1 MDCWSLKLTHKIINK
16 KAAEFSCVVA
26 AWIMQMWW
34 SQLVW
39 KMRNKWK
46 AELFLNERSNL
57 VFYLFGQRKEINAHS
72 KRFLCSRGVYS
83 ENDFRAFHFI
93 SADWNP
99 SFMQWRL
106 FSPFAAHDMSS
117 ALKCARSRTVHQHAT
132 ALHTL
137 VSFES
142 EFSRLTRFPSRIVLV
157 IHVRSGH
164 DAYDS
169 IINVSL
175 HISIIWQTHRYWFAI
190 FVALRCEKM
199 ENRENFQLCTNI
211 V

>member
-16 KAAEFSCVVA
+16 KAAAFSCVVA

-46 AELFLNERSNL
+46 AELFLSERSKF

-83 ENDFRAFHFI
+83 ENDFRAFHFN

-106 FSPFAAHDMSS
+106 FSPFSPGADDWHVKRTEMCTYSDRASTCNGSAYISFVWKRLLSS
-117 ALKCARSRTVHQHAT
+117 RS
-132 ALHTL
+132 
-137 VSFES
+137 VS
-142 EFSRLTRFPSRIVLV
+142 I
-157 IHVRSGH
+157 
-164 DAYDS
+164 
-169 IINVSL
+169 
-175 HISIIWQTHRYWFAI
+175 
-190 FVALRCEKM
+190 
-199 ENRENFQLCTNI
+199 TNCLGDTCSFGTWCLWLNY
-211 V
+211 